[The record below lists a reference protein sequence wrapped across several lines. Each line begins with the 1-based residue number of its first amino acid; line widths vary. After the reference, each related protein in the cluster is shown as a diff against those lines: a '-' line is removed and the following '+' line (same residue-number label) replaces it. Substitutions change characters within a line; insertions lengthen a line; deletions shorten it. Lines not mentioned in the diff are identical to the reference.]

1 MSLPAVT
8 AEDSWLAISAMLT
21 VTPKNKTQNKKSLA
35 LPLVLADRNAT
46 VQFSSV
52 QGIFRVA

>member
-52 QGIFRVA
+52 QEIFRVA